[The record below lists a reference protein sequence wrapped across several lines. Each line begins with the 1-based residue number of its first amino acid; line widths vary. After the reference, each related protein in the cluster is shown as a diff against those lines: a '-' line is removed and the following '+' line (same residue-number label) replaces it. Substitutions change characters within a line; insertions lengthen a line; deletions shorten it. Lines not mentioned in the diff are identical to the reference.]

1 MHRRGFL
8 ITTALTVLGLASCSS
23 QRPDAATSASASTSK
38 STSPG
43 TQQFRPP
50 TGIVKAAVPH
60 GTIYA
65 LPGNGRHLALT
76 VDDGTDAT
84 VVAAYAKFC
93 ADTGMRITCFVNGV
107 NRGWTD
113 SRAVLAPMVES
124 GQVFLANHT
133 WSHPDLRTLSAAE
146 VSDQVTRNEKFLR
159 STYGVSGRP
168 FLRPPFGHYN
178 AALARQL
185 SDLGYPAI
193 TMWLGSLSD
202 ASVIAPARVVFH
214 AKQWFLPQH
223 LVIGHANHP
232 AVTHVYGQL
241 VDIIKERNL
250 QPVTL
255 ADVFN
260 VDA

>member
-1 MHRRGFL
+1 MTR
-8 ITTALTVLGLASCSS
+8 T
-23 QRPDAATSASASTSK
+23 STSTP
-38 STSPG
+38 SA
-43 TQQFRPP
+43 TQRFGPP

-60 GTIYA
+60 GTVYA
-65 LPGNGRHLALT
+65 LPGTGHNVALT
-76 VDDGTDAT
+76 VDDGADPT

-93 ADTGMRITCFVNGV
+93 ADTGMRISCFVNGV
-107 NRGWTD
+107 NRGWTE
-113 SRAVLAPMVES
+113 SRAVLAPMVDS

-133 WSHPDLRTLSAAE
+133 WSHPDLRSLSAAE

-168 FLRPPFGHYN
+168 FLRPPFGYYN
-178 AALARQL
+178 AALVRQL

-202 ASVIAPARVVFH
+202 ASVIAPERVVFH

-255 ADVFN
+255 ADVFD
-260 VDA
+260 VAGQ

>member
-1 MHRRGFL
+1 MK
-8 ITTALTVLGLASCSS
+8 AL
-23 QRPDAATSASASTSK
+23 
-38 STSPG
+38 
-43 TQQFRPP
+43 
-50 TGIVKAAVPH
+50 VPH
-60 GTIYA
+60 GTVYA
-65 LPGNGRHLALT
+65 LPGSGRNLALT
-76 VDDGTDAT
+76 VDDGADAS

-107 NRGWTD
+107 NRGWTETR
-113 SRAVLAPMVES
+113 SVLAPMVES

-133 WSHPDLRTLSAAE
+133 WSHPDLRGLTPAQ
-146 VSDQVTRNEKFLR
+146 VSDEVTRNEKFLR

-168 FLRPPFGHYN
+168 FLRPPFGYYN

-185 SDLGYPAI
+185 ADLGYPAI

-202 ASVIAPARVVFH
+202 ASVIAPERVVFH

-241 VDIIKERNL
+241 VEIIKERNL

-255 ADVFN
+255 ADVFD
-260 VDA
+260 VTA